1 MLLFVIWKAFQNSYY
16 MNTLHR
22 NLQRKFDVQTKVKL
36 KMIKK
41 TKMLLMYAFVLEIYV
56 NL

>member
-16 MNTLHR
+16 MNILPR
-22 NLQRKFDVQTKVKL
+22 NLQRKFRVQTKVKL